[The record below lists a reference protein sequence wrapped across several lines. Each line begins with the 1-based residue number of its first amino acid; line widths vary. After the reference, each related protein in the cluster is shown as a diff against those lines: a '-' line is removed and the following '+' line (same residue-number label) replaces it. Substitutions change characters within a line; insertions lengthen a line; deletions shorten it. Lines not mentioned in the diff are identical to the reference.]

1 MKGDILMI
9 VAESKQDGYLTQ
21 LSNGDTTIFSDVTK
35 EKGGSGEHF
44 VPHDFICAG
53 YATCLNITT
62 RMILERMN
70 VKYEKVIA
78 KVDLDKSNED
88 KTIFLFDVDIIGDI
102 SPETKAVV
110 LEKLERCPVRKTLS
124 KEIGFEKI

>member
-1 MKGDILMI
+1 MI
-9 VAESKQDGYLTQ
+9 VSESKQDGYLTE

-44 VPHDFICAG
+44 KPHDFICAG

-70 VKYEKVIA
+70 VNYEKVIA
-78 KVDLDKSNED
+78 KVDLDKSNEE
-88 KTIFLFDVDIIGDI
+88 KTIFVYDVDIVGNI
-102 SPETKAVV
+102 SPETKAIV

-124 KEIGFEKI
+124 KEIGFEKLNDNVNS